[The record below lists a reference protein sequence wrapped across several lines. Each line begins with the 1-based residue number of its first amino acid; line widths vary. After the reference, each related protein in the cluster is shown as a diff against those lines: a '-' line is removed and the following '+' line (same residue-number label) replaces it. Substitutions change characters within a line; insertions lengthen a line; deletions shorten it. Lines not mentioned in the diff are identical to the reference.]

1 VRRKSQLALLTLGA
15 LVAVAMIV
23 AVAGGTMPFAA
34 SGASAAGAHK
44 TATLTPASVAKAER
58 TRANLKTMFA
68 GLRRVVIQMRANPAT
83 ARAFKSTGTNL
94 LPRIAAAEKEIA
106 RLDPSALLK
115 LQSSLQQDP
124 KWQQAP
130 TTLSHAVAAFHARGI
145 AKGTLTPL
153 SAISGTGT
161 FTDDCLSAGDPV
173 AEDIA
178 ALAANE
184 VQSALQAVALALPGV
199 IALLPGIDGPGPRII
214 AMIAWGVADGIY
226 LALAQTEAVA
236 VDCQQSAFGNTQQS
250 VLAVDPEGSSTVV
263 PTSTQF
269 SIDRLIAKAGDTQ
282 AKVTAL
288 ESTANTVKSQSDT
301 IDTAVNDL
309 NAVLNDITNR
319 VDEVQTDLQT
329 LQTRVAIL
337 QNTEVTI
344 LKKADTEITNLGT
357 LQSLQLRIKIEENL
371 AANSSELPM
380 GIFQL
385 PAAYGGY
392 LELVRSIVTDTIAK
406 SATLGTPNA
415 QAASFLGSANA
426 AFAAGHYKAAY
437 KLYAQAYGFAH

>member
-1 VRRKSQLALLTLGA
+1 MAL
-15 LVAVAMIV
+15 IV
-23 AVAGGTMPFAA
+23 AVAGGTLPFSA

-44 TATLTPASVAKAER
+44 TTALTPARTAQAER
-58 TRANLKTMFA
+58 TRANLETMFA
-68 GLRRVVIQMRANPAT
+68 GLRRVVVQMRANPTT
-83 ARAFKSTGTNL
+83 ARSFKSTGTNL
-94 LPRIAAAEKEIA
+94 LPRIAAAEKLVA
-106 RLDPSALLK
+106 SLNPSALLK
-115 LQSSLQQDP
+115 LQSSLAQDP
-124 KWQQAP
+124 NWQQAP
-130 TTLSHAVAAFHARGI
+130 TTLSRAVAAFHARST
-145 AKGTLTPL
+145 AKFALAPM

-161 FTDDCLSAGDPV
+161 YTDDCLSAGDPV

-214 AMIAWGVADGIY
+214 AMVAWGVADAIY

-282 AKVTAL
+282 TKVNEL
-288 ESTANTVKSQSDT
+288 ESTANTVKGQADT
-301 IDTAVNDL
+301 INTAVDDL

-319 VDEVQTDLQT
+319 VDEVQTDLQD
-329 LQTRVAIL
+329 LQTRVAVL
-337 QNTEVTI
+337 QNTEISI
-344 LKKADTEITNLGT
+344 LKKNDTEIANLAT
-357 LQSLQLRIKIEENL
+357 FQSLQLRIKIEENL
-371 AANSSELPM
+371 AANGSELPL

-385 PAAYGGY
+385 PAADGGY
-392 LELVRSIVTDTIAK
+392 LELVRSIVTDTISKA
-406 SATLGTPNA
+406 ATLGIANA

-426 AFAAGHYKAAY
+426 AFTAGEY
-437 KLYAQAYGFAH
+437 KLAYNLYAKAYSFAH

>member
-1 VRRKSQLALLTLGA
+1 MRRRSQIALLAVGA

-23 AVAGGTMPFAA
+23 AVAGGTLPFAA

-44 TATLTPASVAKAER
+44 TVVLTPARVAKAER
-58 TRANLKTMFA
+58 TRANLETMFA
-68 GLRRVVIQMRANPAT
+68 GLRRVVVQMRANPAT
-83 ARAFKSTGTNL
+83 ARSFNSTGTNL
-94 LPRIAAAEKEIA
+94 LPRIAAAEKAVA

-115 LQSSLQQDP
+115 LQSSLDRDP
-124 KWQQAP
+124 NWRQAP
-130 TTLSHAVAAFHARGI
+130 STLSHAVAAFHARGP
-145 AKGTLTPL
+145 AKGTLSPMD
-153 SAISGTGT
+153 AISGTGT
-161 FTDDCLSAGDPV
+161 YTDDCLSAGDPV

-214 AMIAWGVADGIY
+214 AMVAWGVADAIY

-282 AKVTAL
+282 AKVNAL
-288 ESTANTVKSQSDT
+288 QSTVNTVDSQADT
-301 IDTAVNDL
+301 IGTAVDDL

-337 QNTEVTI
+337 QNTEVSI
-344 LKKADTEITNLGT
+344 LKKADIEIANLST
-357 LQSLQLRIKIEENL
+357 FQSLQLRIKIEENL

-392 LELVRSIVTDTIAK
+392 LELVKAIVTDTIAK

-415 QAASFLGSANA
+415 QAASFLASANA
-426 AFAAGHYKAAY
+426 AFTAGHYKTAY
-437 KLYAQAYGFAH
+437 NLYAQAYGFAH